1 MTFTWSD
8 EIMKNKERAGMSRW
22 KRWLALLLSTV
33 VGILLLYVVV
43 SFVFLDF
50 MVDFWWFRALN
61 YEGYFWLRQGYRYLV
76 FAGVTLSFFFIFFL
90 NFWVASRYLG
100 TSIPAETKTGGPK
113 RDRYRKLMEMFQRGS
128 LKVYVPFSLALSIL
142 VAVPIF
148 SKWETFLLYMFGPDA
163 GVTDP
168 VFGRDVSYYLF
179 SFPIYV
185 LLQHRLLVA
194 VLFLIFGLAIL
205 YWYENRLLGRT
216 DQRLPRG
223 AKSHLSS
230 LIFLVL
236 IIQIWGYLLQRYDLL
251 YSQNHEPL
259 FFGPGFVE
267 MRVVLPLIWLSILL
281 FGATALSV
289 VFFIHRRK
297 GLKLCIFLGLGFLVS
312 LGLRHA
318 KFLPQIVQEYSVK
331 PNEIVREKPFI
342 RNSIEATL
350 AAYDL
355 SKVKTREYAIEK
367 IPWTAS
373 DPDVAWNVRNIPVWD
388 REMLEDVYKQ
398 LQGIRP
404 YYDFPSVDVD
414 RYIVGGRYQQVYLAA
429 RELNVLNL
437 PTYAQNWVNLHLQY
451 THGKGA
457 VMTPAVQGGDEAMTW
472 FIQDIPPQ
480 SQYGFTIQQPDI
492 YYGLTS
498 NSPYVLAPNEVK
510 EMDYPEGETNVLT
523 DYRGQGGVP
532 LSSLFRKLLCA
543 VYFKDRNLFFTT
555 KTNEK
560 TKVLFRRSIVE
571 RIRRL
576 TPYLLLDSD
585 PYVVVTSQGVFWI
598 QDAYTTS
605 ERYPNAQ
612 PGSNHFNYM
621 RNSVK
626 IVVDAYNGSVTY
638 YIADPKD
645 PMIQAYRRMYPGLLK
660 SLEQMSAELKP
671 HLRYPKDF
679 FVEQMGIYGKYHQ
692 TDPELFYRQEDIWD
706 FAAVMKEGKSMTM
719 TPYYLTL
726 NLVERN
732 RHEFLLLSP
741 MSPGGR
747 DNLRSLAVAR
757 CDGESYGEMI
767 LYSFPKGE
775 QVYGP
780 SQISALIDQDTT
792 IAQQFTLWDQIG
804 SKVKRGRMIVL
815 PMGPIVFYIQPVYL
829 EAAAGL
835 KIPELKRLIV
845 SQGDAVV
852 MASSLK
858 DAFRLLEAQV
868 KEKIE
873 HEKWNPSLEAP
884 GFQPQGPSEKEVE
897 PNQP

>member
-1 MTFTWSD
+1 
-8 EIMKNKERAGMSRW
+8 MKRW
-22 KRWLALLLSTV
+22 KRRLFLLGGTV
-33 VGILLLYVVV
+33 LGGVVLYVVF

-50 MVDFWWFRALN
+50 LVDLWWFRALN
-61 YEGYFWLRQGYRYLV
+61 YEGYFWLRQAYRYLV
-76 FAGVTLSFFFIFFL
+76 FVGVTLSFFFIFFL

-100 TSIPAETKTGGPK
+100 ASISTTAGTAKPK
-113 RDRYRKLMEMFQRGS
+113 QERYRKLIEMFRRGS

-142 VAVPIF
+142 VALPIF
-148 SKWETFLLYMFGPDA
+148 SKWETFLLYIFGPDA

-168 VFGRDVSYYLF
+168 VFGRDISYYLF

-185 LLQHRLLVA
+185 LLQGRLLVA
-194 VLFLIFGLAIL
+194 CLFLVLGLAIL

-216 DQRLPRG
+216 DQHLPPG
-223 AKSHLSS
+223 AKIHLSS

-236 IIQIWGYLLQRYDLL
+236 IIQVWGYLLQRYELL
-251 YSQNHEPL
+251 YSQDHEPL

-267 MRVVLPLIWLSILL
+267 MRVVLPLIWLSILS
-281 FGATALSV
+281 FSGTALSV

-297 GLKLCIFLGLGFLVS
+297 GLKFCVFFGVSFLVF

-342 RNSIEATL
+342 KNSIEATL

-355 SKVKTREYAIEK
+355 SKLETREYAIER

-373 DPDVAWNVRNIPVWD
+373 DPDVEWNVRNIPVWD

-414 RYIVGGRYQQVYLAA
+414 RYIVEGRYQQVYLAA

-451 THGKGA
+451 THGKGV
-457 VMTPAVQGGDEAMTW
+457 VMTPAVQGGDEVMTW

-480 SQYGFTIQQPDI
+480 SEYGFSMRQADI
-492 YYGLTS
+492 YYGLIS
-498 NSPYVLAPNEVK
+498 DSPYVLAPNEVG
-510 EMDYPEGETNVLT
+510 EMDYPAKETNVMA
-523 DYRGQGGVP
+523 DYAGHGGVR
-532 LSSLFRKLLCA
+532 LSSFFRRLLFA
-543 VYFKDRNLFFTT
+543 VYLKDRNLFFTT

-560 TKVLFRRSIVE
+560 TRVLFRRSILE
-571 RIRRL
+571 RIQVL
-576 TPYLLLDSD
+576 TPYFLLDQD
-585 PYVVVTSQGVFWI
+585 PYVVVTSQGVYWI

-605 ERYPNAQ
+605 DRYPNAQ
-612 PGSNHFNYM
+612 SGYNQFNYM

-626 IVVDAYNGSVTY
+626 IVVDAYNGDVTY
-638 YIADPKD
+638 YMADPSD
-645 PMIQAYRRMYPGLLK
+645 PIIQAYRRMYPGLLK
-660 SLEQMSAELKP
+660 GLDQMPAELKP

-679 FVEQMGIYGKYHQ
+679 FVEQMDVYGKYHQ

-706 FAAVMKEGKSMTM
+706 FAGVQGTAESAAMK
-719 TPYYLTL
+719 PYYLTL
-726 NLVERN
+726 NLVEPN

-741 MSPGGR
+741 MSPAGR

-757 CDGESYGEMI
+757 CDGENYGKMI
-767 LYSFPKGE
+767 VYSFPKGE

-792 IAQQFTLWDQIG
+792 IAEQFTLWDQLG

-815 PMGPIVFYIQPVYL
+815 PIGPIIFYIQPVYL
-829 EAAAGL
+829 EAASGL

-852 MASSLK
+852 MASSLGK
-858 DAFRLLEAQV
+858 AFGLLEAQV
-868 KEKIE
+868 REKMA
-873 HEKWNPSLEAP
+873 HEKVDFSSEAP
-884 GFQPQGPSEKEVE
+884 GSQPRAPSNKEAE
-897 PNQP
+897 TSQP